1 MKRKLADIGL
11 STVLALASGAV
22 GFDVFMASRLS
33 ALCVSAAM
41 WATILWIA
49 RDAGLRLGGARLSG
63 LWHLARVEVGL
74 LAACVG
80 FAVARTMLALRILG
94 GPLLSP
100 ENEAA
105 RLYDLL
111 FLGLALFAALALMK
125 FPAFARWL
133 LRLGRRPPLLLAT
146 SFALM
151 ILVATLLLCLPF
163 SVESFEDVDPLSAL
177 FTATSAVCV
186 TGLAVNDIGTTYT
199 PFGQAVI
206 LLAIQFGG
214 IGIMTIAAIAIS
226 LRSDSSL
233 DAQAQYASLFDAG
246 SLGELRGQIYT
257 ICSTTFAI
265 EALGAFVLWLH
276 WSDSPELA
284 GRSVVW
290 LAVFHAIS
298 AFCNAGFSLFPDNL
312 MRFSSDGVTQLVVM
326 VLIVTGGIGFPVYH
340 ALLRRAKA
348 RVISWL
354 DREAPP
360 LPRYDL
366 ATRTVAR
373 TTAILIFGGA
383 AAVLALEA
391 AGAFR
396 GLGWGDRLWAA
407 LFTSVTTRTAGFN
420 TLDFATLSET
430 AVLLVLAL
438 MFIGGSPGSTAG
450 GVKTTTVA
458 VLFAT
463 FRAELRGA
471 DPSLGTRAI
480 SPATIR
486 RASAV
491 TAISLVLI
499 AFFLGLLTL
508 TEERPLIEL
517 AFETVSAFAT
527 VGLSLGCTPE
537 LSSLGRL
544 VIVCAMFV
552 GRIGPMGIALAVGDA
567 RERRSYKL
575 PEAELQIW

>member
-1 MKRKLADIGL
+1 MKRSLADIGL
-11 STVLALASGAV
+11 STVLALAAGAV
-22 GFDVFMASRLS
+22 GFDVLMGSRLS
-33 ALCVSAAM
+33 ALCVNAAM
-41 WATILWIA
+41 WLTIVWIA
-49 RDAGLRLGGARLSG
+49 RDAGLRLGGSRSVG
-63 LWHLARVEVGL
+63 LWHLVRVEVGL
-74 LAACVG
+74 LVACAG
-80 FAVARTMLALRILG
+80 FAIARTMLALRSIG
-94 GPLLSP
+94 APLTP
-100 ENEAA
+100 AENEAA
-105 RLYDLL
+105 HLYDLM

-125 FPAFARWL
+125 LPAFARWL

-163 SVESFEDVDPLSAL
+163 SVESFEHIDPLSAL

-214 IGIMTIAAIAIS
+214 IGIMSIAAIAIS

-265 EALGAFVLWLH
+265 EALGALMLWLLWH
-276 WSDSPELA
+276 DSPEFE

-298 AFCNAGFSLFPDNL
+298 AFCNAGFSLFPDS
-312 MRFSSDGVTQLVVM
+312 MVRFSSDGSTQLVIM

-340 ALLRRAKA
+340 ALLRRAMA
-348 RVISWL
+348 RVRSWVE
-354 DREAPP
+354 REAPP

-366 ATRTVAR
+366 STRTVAR
-373 TTAILIFGGA
+373 TTAILLGA
-383 AAVLALEA
+383 GALLFLVLEG

-396 GLGWGDRLWAA
+396 ALGWADRIWAA

-420 TLDFATLSET
+420 TIDFAALSET
-430 AVLLVLAL
+430 SVLVVLAL

-480 SPATIR
+480 SPGTIR

-499 AFFLGLLTL
+499 LGFFALLTL
-508 TEERPLIEL
+508 TEERPFIEL

-567 RERRSYKL
+567 RERRGYKL
-575 PEAELQIW
+575 PQADLQIW